1 MKIVADRVISDA
13 EAAFSSFGEV
23 TLLEGRRIGPADLR
37 DAEALLVRSVT
48 RVDEALLAGSRVRF
62 VGTATAG
69 IDHVASAFLDAS
81 GIAFASAPGCNARAV
96 GEYVLACVLAWAEAR
111 ERPVDGLRCGLI
123 GVGHAGSAARVLL
136 EAVGVR
142 CLLHDPP
149 RARRE
154 GGAGFVDME
163 TALTA
168 DVVSLHVPLVDH
180 GADATR
186 HLLDAPRLARLRP
199 GTLLINAARGG
210 VVDEAGL
217 LPRLLAGELHAVLDC
232 WEGEPAPWPALVSA
246 AWIATP
252 HVAGHSI
259 DARRRATQ
267 QLQSALARF
276 LAHGVPAYA
285 VAGEGLRP
293 VATLAGQGL
302 SAVRSAVRLCC
313 DPLRETPRLQ
323 ALAAAGREALAAG
336 FDALRAEAG
345 VRREFTAQ
353 PVALTLPDPDTSA
366 LLHRI
371 KFPAGSP

>member
-37 DAEALLVRSVT
+37 DADVLLVRSVT

-69 IDHVASAFLDAS
+69 IDHVDTAYLDAA

-96 GEYVLACVLAWAEAR
+96 GEYVLACVVAWAAAR
-111 ERPVDGLRCGLI
+111 GQPVDGLRCGLI
-123 GVGHAGSAARVLL
+123 GVGHAGNAARTML

-154 GGAGFVDME
+154 GGAGFVDIE
-163 TALTA
+163 TALAA
-168 DVVSLHVPLVDH
+168 DVVSLHVPLVEH
-180 GADATR
+180 GEHATH
-186 HLLDAPRLARLRP
+186 HLLDAQRLGLLRP

-210 VVDEAGL
+210 VVEEAEL
-217 LPRLLAGELHAVLDC
+217 LPRLLAGDLHAALDC

-252 HVAGHSI
+252 HVAGHSV
-259 DARRRATQ
+259 DARRRATR
-267 QLQSALARF
+267 QLQVALARF
-276 LAHGVPAYA
+276 LDCEAPAYA
-285 VAGEGLRP
+285 AVGEGLRP
-293 VATLAGQGL
+293 TAMLVGQGPE
-302 SAVRSAVRLCC
+302 AVRSAITLCC

-323 ALAAAGREALAAG
+323 ALAPAGREAIAAR

-353 PVALTLPDPDTSA
+353 PVALAWPDPDTAA

-371 KFPAGSP
+371 NFPAGSP